1 MTVSIKPLSHSMRV
15 ILLAASALVFLA
27 GFQLFILTDYTNL
40 YFAWTIQP
48 SLTAA
53 FLGAG
58 YFSSFLLVFLA
69 SREKEWCRGRIAV
82 PAVFTFTT
90 LTLVATLLHIDR
102 FHFGSPYV
110 FARTAA
116 WFWLAIYALVPPAL
130 LLIWIHQ
137 VRIPGNDS
145 TRTVPLASWI
155 RVVLGAQ
162 SIILLTLGIGLFV
175 ATSSVAP
182 NWPWKLTPL
191 TGQAVGAWLI
201 GLGIFAAH
209 SVHEND
215 TLRIRS
221 GLVSYVLLGSLQL
234 VALFRYAGNVN
245 WGTPNTWTYLLF
257 IFSIVFVGL
266 FTLTHRR

>member
-1 MTVSIKPLSHSMRV
+1 MRI

-27 GFQLFILTDYTNL
+27 GFQLFILTDHTDL

-58 YFSSFLLVFLA
+58 YFSSFLLEFLA

-102 FHFGSPYV
+102 FHFASPYV

-137 VRIPGNDS
+137 VRVPGNDS
-145 TRTVPLASWI
+145 SRTLPLASWI
-155 RVVLGAQ
+155 RIILGAQ
-162 SIILLTLGIGLFV
+162 SIILLTLGVGLFL
-175 ATSSVAP
+175 ATSSLVP
-182 NWPWKLTPL
+182 IWPWKLTPL

-209 SVHEND
+209 SVREND
-215 TLRIRS
+215 RLRIRS
-221 GLVSYVLLGSLQL
+221 GLISYLMLGLLQL
-234 VALFRYAGNVN
+234 VALFRYPSDVN
-245 WGTPNTWTYLLF
+245 WAQPNVWVYLLF
-257 IFSIVFVGL
+257 LFSIVFVGL
-266 FTLTHRR
+266 FTLTRHR